1 MYTYASLCLY
11 ICGAPYP
18 SLSTHQRRSV
28 AARAMGNAHSGDG
41 EPPPAG
47 GWSVAEPPS
56 DVFVLVLAA
65 LQRDWAARASVASTC
80 RGWARLS
87 AQDATWKAMCGAL
100 ASAVNA
106 RGCS

>member
-1 MYTYASLCLY
+1 
-11 ICGAPYP
+11 
-18 SLSTHQRRSV
+18 
-28 AARAMGNAHSGDG
+28 MGNAHSGDG

-100 ASAVNA
+100 ASEVNA